1 MELTLKYIFEENK
14 RGSNRFLEALKKGD
28 KDTLDLYFSYAK
40 QCNVNLFDYT
50 TQTHKYN
57 PLDSIIK
64 YLNKEL
70 IDKNNN
76 ECVVFLNKW
85 FYYLKE
91 NGYSILQEKLINYNN
106 RNIQYFGYLN
116 NYRNYM
122 QLLDKIKPSIRNH
135 INISEFI
142 LNFIKNDSVKNI
154 KDATQFINNM
164 DERFLENSNI
174 ALFIKKMDETNIFG
188 SNILNINSYK
198 LIRLKQENIID
209 FYKKITIEL
218 KKSKLNNK
226 LQEHILYL
234 ADYDGDETV
243 LYNLL
248 QLEPNNFNQL
258 NSLILSENLL
268 NSDIKKNKQTCY
280 TIGNKAAFFRY
291 LQNIVYYNDQIIDSK
306 FKFNGT
312 IDPFNYLL
320 IASHF
325 SELPDVFLKYNKK
338 NIDLEIFK
346 KQTLHDLNIKCHK
359 QLFQSLFYKN
369 KDNCFNLNTFDS
381 KKFDYLIKNWIS
393 QADIVDNFEW
403 LKESYINEKLKDHG
417 EFCYDTYFIQNA
429 KIDKK
434 ILSIFEVLPNHLSSD
449 FLNDLPLSK
458 KINFLL
464 SSEKLL
470 NKYFDKFTFNV
481 TNFIKIGKN
490 SYDLEK
496 DSLKIIIIHYL
507 KINKNISLTNSIENK
522 IDDFINLNYKEK
534 FFNPTPNLVQKFL
547 LDLELITSTLNMSHH
562 IKNRL

>member
-14 RGSNRFLEALKKGD
+14 RGSNRFLESLKKGD

-142 LNFIKNDSVKNI
+142 LNFTTNDSVKNI

-164 DERFLENSNI
+164 DERFFKNSNI
-174 ALFIKKMDETNIFG
+174 ALFIKKMDETNIFE
-188 SNILNINSYK
+188 SKILNINSYK

-268 NSDIKKNKQTCY
+268 NSDIKK
-280 TIGNKAAFFRY
+280 
-291 LQNIVYYNDQIIDSK
+291 
-306 FKFNGT
+306 
-312 IDPFNYLL
+312 
-320 IASHF
+320 
-325 SELPDVFLKYNKK
+325 
-338 NIDLEIFK
+338 
-346 KQTLHDLNIKCHK
+346 
-359 QLFQSLFYKN
+359 
-369 KDNCFNLNTFDS
+369 
-381 KKFDYLIKNWIS
+381 
-393 QADIVDNFEW
+393 
-403 LKESYINEKLKDHG
+403 
-417 EFCYDTYFIQNA
+417 
-429 KIDKK
+429 
-434 ILSIFEVLPNHLSSD
+434 
-449 FLNDLPLSK
+449 
-458 KINFLL
+458 
-464 SSEKLL
+464 
-470 NKYFDKFTFNV
+470 
-481 TNFIKIGKN
+481 
-490 SYDLEK
+490 
-496 DSLKIIIIHYL
+496 
-507 KINKNISLTNSIENK
+507 INK
-522 IDDFINLNYKEK
+522 
-534 FFNPTPNLVQKFL
+534 LVIQ
-547 LDLELITSTLNMSHH
+547 
-562 IKNRL
+562 

>member
-14 RGSNRFLEALKKGD
+14 RGSNRFLESLKKGD

-122 QLLDKIKPSIRNH
+122 QLLDKIKTSIRNH

-142 LNFIKNDSVKNI
+142 LNFTTNDSVKNI

-164 DERFLENSNI
+164 DERFFKNSNI
-174 ALFIKKMDETNIFG
+174 ALFIKKMDETNIFE
-188 SNILNINSYK
+188 SKILNINSYK

-268 NSDIKKNKQTCY
+268 NSDIKKNKQTCH
-280 TIGNKAAFFRY
+280 TIGNKATFFRY
-291 LQNIVYYNDQIIDSK
+291 LQSIMYYNDKIIDSK

-325 SELPDVFLKYNKK
+325 SELPDIFLKYNKK

-346 KQTLHDLNIKCHK
+346 KETLHDLDIKCHK
-359 QLFQSLFYKN
+359 QLFQSLFYKQ

-381 KKFDYLIKNWIS
+381 EKFDYLIKNWIS
-393 QADIVDNFEW
+393 QDDIVNNFEW
-403 LKESYINEKLKDHG
+403 LKESYINDKLKDHG
-417 EFCYDTYFIQNA
+417 EGGYDTYFVQNA

-434 ILSIFEVLPNHLSSD
+434 ILSILEVLPNNLSSD
-449 FLNDLPLSK
+449 FLNDLPISK

-470 NKYFDKFTFNV
+470 HKYFDKCTFNV
-481 TNFIKIGKN
+481 TNFITIGRN

-496 DSLKIIIIHYL
+496 NSLKIIIIHYL
-507 KINKNISLTNSIENK
+507 KINKNISLTSSIENK
-522 IDDFINLNYKEK
+522 IDAFINLNYKEN
-534 FFNPTPNLVQKFL
+534 FFKPTPNLVQKFL
-547 LDLELITSTLNMSHH
+547 LDLELITSTLN
-562 IKNRL
+562 IKNNIKKRL

>member
-14 RGSNRFLEALKKGD
+14 RGSNRFLESLKKGD

-142 LNFIKNDSVKNI
+142 LNFTTNDSVKNI

-164 DERFLENSNI
+164 DERFFKNSNI
-174 ALFIKKMDETNIFG
+174 ALFIKKMDETNIFE
-188 SNILNINSYK
+188 SKILNINSYK

-268 NSDIKKNKQTCY
+268 NSDIKKNKQTCH
-280 TIGNKAAFFRY
+280 TIGNKATFFRY
-291 LQNIVYYNDQIIDSK
+291 LQSIMYYNDKIIDSK

-325 SELPDVFLKYNKK
+325 SELPDIFLKYNKK
-338 NIDLEIFK
+338 KIDLEIFK
-346 KQTLHDLNIKCHK
+346 KETLHDLDIKCHK
-359 QLFQSLFYKN
+359 QLFQSLFYKQ

-381 KKFDYLIKNWIS
+381 EKFDYLIKNWIS
-393 QADIVDNFEW
+393 QDDIVNNFEW
-403 LKESYINEKLKDHG
+403 LKESYINDKLKDHG
-417 EFCYDTYFIQNA
+417 EGGYDTYFVQNA

-434 ILSIFEVLPNHLSSD
+434 ILSILEVLPNNLSSD
-449 FLNDLPLSK
+449 FLNDLPISK

-470 NKYFDKFTFNV
+470 HKYFDKCTFNV
-481 TNFIKIGKN
+481 TNFITIGRN

-496 DSLKIIIIHYL
+496 NSLKIIIIHYL
-507 KINKNISLTNSIENK
+507 KINKNISLTSSIENK
-522 IDDFINLNYKEK
+522 IDAFINLNYKEN
-534 FFNPTPNLVQKFL
+534 FFKPTPNLVQKFL
-547 LDLELITSTLNMSHH
+547 LDLELITSTLN
-562 IKNRL
+562 IKNNIKKRL